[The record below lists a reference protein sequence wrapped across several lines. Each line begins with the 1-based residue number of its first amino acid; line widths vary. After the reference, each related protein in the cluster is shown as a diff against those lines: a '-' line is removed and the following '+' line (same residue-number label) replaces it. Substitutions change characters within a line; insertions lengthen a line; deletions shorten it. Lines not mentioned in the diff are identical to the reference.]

1 MDNTSPPIPPWELER
16 QRKESEAR
24 KTAAKT
30 PSPMSS
36 RSPATGGSPPSQP
49 RRDAVV
55 RSLSFSPSPGGPS
68 PPLPPPPSQSSSP
81 SFPFLKSPLIGAEVG
96 NGDDDSSS
104 NLDRHS
110 VSGPDFSVTVVARSG
125 FTADLSLSARLDVD
139 AETAFAMLVDPEPAP
154 WKHATVLR
162 RRVISGGGGGAADGG
177 AAAPA
182 AADGGAAAPAAAD
195 APPSSSSSSPPAF
208 ASLSPRTVE
217 VEQAARWAFFRS
229 VTTRLLVREV
239 SSRVFFLKEKS
250 RVEERKK
257 KRL

>member
-24 KTAAKT
+24 KTAADT

-49 RRDAVV
+49 RRDSVV

-96 NGDDDSSS
+96 NGDDESSS

-182 AADGGAAAPAAAD
+182 AAD

-250 RVEERKK
+250 RRTKK